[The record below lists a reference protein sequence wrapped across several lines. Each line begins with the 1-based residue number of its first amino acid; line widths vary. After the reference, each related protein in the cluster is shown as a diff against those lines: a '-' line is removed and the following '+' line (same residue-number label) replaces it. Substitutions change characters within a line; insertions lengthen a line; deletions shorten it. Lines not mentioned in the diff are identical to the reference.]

1 MTLRLQQLLGPRGG
15 VSAAVC
21 TIRARGGDASPDY
34 LRTCRRGRY
43 HAQAARIRRKHGVRV
58 APDRL
63 AAVDRYGTSH
73 DRLSVPASRLWRLTL
88 DAQDRARREGQRVVR
103 GGYRQDLYVGCGR
116 VAVNWILR
124 TATGSAAQPSFAGR
138 GLSLRAH

>member
-15 VSAAVC
+15 VSAAVRA
-21 TIRARGGDASPDY
+21 IRARGGDASMDY

-43 HAQAARIRRKHGVRV
+43 HAQAARIRRRHGVLV

-63 AAVDRYGTSH
+63 AAVDRYGISH
-73 DRLSVPASRLWRLTL
+73 DPLSVPASRLWALTL
-88 DAQDRARREGQRVVR
+88 DAQDRARRKGQRLVR
-103 GGYRQDLYVGCGR
+103 GGYRQDVHVGCGR

-124 TATGSAAQPSFAGR
+124 TATGAAAQPSFAGR
-138 GLSLRAH
+138 GLAIRAH